1 MIATR
6 IIFSDLSVT
15 LDNLFEA
22 SNYFL
27 TTNIE
32 NDSILM
38 QHAVESI
45 TNQQWIENKQTF
57 TFDDAH
63 TVGIVNYSVD
73 QAKADLFLAS
83 LTFWK
88 DVVPTTTTVTFEQTP
103 VDAIPT
109 HATPILHNDGF
120 YLDPNNIDLDPVDID
135 YFLQSR

>member
-6 IIFSDLSVT
+6 IILSDPSVT
-15 LDNLFEA
+15 FDNLFEA
-22 SNYFL
+22 STYFL
-27 TTNIE
+27 TANSDS
-32 NDSILM
+32 DSILM

-45 TNQQWIENKQTF
+45 TEQQLIENKQTF
-57 TFDDAH
+57 TFNDAH

-73 QAKADLFLAS
+73 QAKADLFAAS

-88 DVVPTTTTVTFEQTP
+88 DVVPSTTTVTIEQTP

-109 HATPILHNDGF
+109 HAVSILHNDGF
-120 YLDPNNIDLDPVDID
+120 YLHPQNIELDPVDID